1 MAAKTANL
9 QQSSGKELSKL
20 IGQIGRDHVKLRDNI
35 QIVCLKCIKHAVL
48 YGDVVFGTRL
58 MEATNGAVRRQGI
71 VNYLSEFGPF
81 TWQEKEKKFTK
92 NTRWARTTVEK
103 VDEWIE
109 TVKTD
114 KRGPWYEFSKEG
126 TIKPYDFLKDVNSLL
141 NRVENHIKNG
151 ENVGYGELRDSISIA
166 VETYKEKQKKMSDAE
181 LKKLEEEQKKDL
193 EKAPEP
199 NEQQEQM
206 AATQDRELRAA

>member
-1 MAAKTANL
+1 MAAKTVNP

-20 IGQIGRDHVKLRDNI
+20 IGQIGKDHVKLRDNI
-35 QIVCLKCIKHAVL
+35 QSVCLKCIKHAVL

-81 TWQEKEKKFTK
+81 TWNEKETKFTK
-92 NTRWARTTVEK
+92 NGKWARTTSEK
-103 VDEWIE
+103 VDQWIQDVAQNE
-109 TVKTD
+109 L
-114 KRGPWYEFSKEG
+114 PWWEFTKEAK
-126 TIKPYDFLKDVNSLL
+126 IKPYDFLKDVDSLL
-141 NRVENHIKNG
+141 NRVEKHIKNG

-166 VETYKEKQKKMSDAE
+166 VEAYKEKQKKMSDAE

-193 EKAPEP
+193 EKVPES

-206 AATQDRELRAA
+206 AATQDRELRVA